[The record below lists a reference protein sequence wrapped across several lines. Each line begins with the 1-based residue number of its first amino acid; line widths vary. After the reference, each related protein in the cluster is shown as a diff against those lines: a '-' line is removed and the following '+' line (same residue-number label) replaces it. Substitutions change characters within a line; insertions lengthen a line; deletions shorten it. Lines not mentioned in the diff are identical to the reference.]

1 MTKHRTLENTS
12 NTVDP
17 TKDDYFENY
26 CGACDNFMTPDCPF
40 AQIVRE
46 NTKWK
51 NIGCKSFWD

>member
-1 MTKHRTLENTS
+1 MESTH

-17 TKDDYFENY
+17 TKDDYFENF

>member
-1 MTKHRTLENTS
+1 MKHHH

-17 TKDDYFENY
+17 TKDDYFENF

-40 AQIVRE
+40 AQIVKE